1 MRLLLDTHTLI
12 WFFAGNSQVSNNAR
26 ILIEDED
33 NNKLVSIA
41 SIWEMAIKESKGLLN
56 LSLPLH
62 EYIAQKLSL
71 EDFNLLNINLDHLSQ
86 IVTLPF
92 YHKDHKDHKAPFDRL
107 LIAQAIMEGIP
118 ILSKDSAFDAYSIN
132 RLW

>member
-12 WFFAGNSQVSNNAR
+12 WFDAGDSKLSTTAR

-33 NNKLVSIA
+33 NHKLVSIA

-56 LSLPLH
+56 LSVPF
-62 EYIAQKLSL
+62 EDYIRQILSL
-71 EDFNLLNINLDHLSQ
+71 EDFNLLNINLYHLNA
-86 IVTLPF
+86 IVTMPF
-92 YHKDHKDHKAPFDRL
+92 HHKDPFDRL
-107 LIAQAIMEGIP
+107 LIAQSMVERIP

-132 RLW
+132 RIW

>member
-12 WFFAGNSQVSNNAR
+12 WFFAGNSQLSATAR

-41 SIWEMAIKESKGLLN
+41 SIWEMAIKQSKGRLK

-71 EDFNLLNINLDHLSQ
+71 EDFNLLNINLDHLSE
-86 IVTLPF
+86 IVTMPF
-92 YHKDHKDHKAPFDRL
+92 HHKDPFDRL
-107 LIAQAIMEGIP
+107 LIAQAIREGIP
-118 ILSKDSAFDAYSIN
+118 ILSKDSKFDAYSKNVNLI
-132 RLW
+132 W

>member
-12 WFFAGNSQVSNNAR
+12 WFFAGDSQLSANAR

-41 SIWEMAIKESKGLLN
+41 SIWEMAIKESKGHLN

-86 IVTLPF
+86 IVTMPF
-92 YHKDHKDHKAPFDRL
+92 YHKDPFDRL

-118 ILSKDSAFDAYSIN
+118 ILSKDSAFAAYSKNLNLI
-132 RLW
+132 W

>member
-12 WFFAGNSQVSNNAR
+12 WFFAGDSQLSNTAR

-41 SIWEMAIKESKGLLN
+41 SIWEMAIKESKGHLN

-62 EYIAQKLSL
+62 EYIGQKLSL
-71 EDFNLLNINLDHLSQ
+71 EDFNLLNINLDHLSE
-86 IVTLPF
+86 IVTMPF
-92 YHKDHKDHKAPFDRL
+92 YHKDPFDRL
-107 LIAQAIMEGIP
+107 LIAQAIREGIP
-118 ILSKDSAFDAYSIN
+118 ILSKDSAFDAYSKNIN
-132 RLW
+132 LIW

>member
-1 MRLLLDTHTLI
+1 MKLLLDTHTLI
-12 WFFAGNSQVSNNAR
+12 WFFAGNSQLSTNAR

-41 SIWEMAIKESKGLLN
+41 SIWEMAIKQSNGDLN

-71 EDFNLLNINLDHLSQ
+71 EDFNLLNINLDHLSE
-86 IVTLPF
+86 IVTMPF
-92 YHKDHKDHKAPFDRL
+92 HHKDPFDRL
-107 LIAQAIMEGIP
+107 LIAQAIREGIP
-118 ILSKDSAFDAYSIN
+118 ILSKDSKFDAYSKNVNLI
-132 RLW
+132 W

>member
-12 WFFAGNSQVSNNAR
+12 WFFAGDSQLSTNAR
-26 ILIEDED
+26 ILMEDED

-41 SIWEMAIKESKGLLN
+41 SIWEMAIKGSKGLLN

-92 YHKDHKDHKAPFDRL
+92 HHKDPFDRL

-132 RLW
+132 RIW

>member
-12 WFFAGNSQVSNNAR
+12 WFFAGDSQLSTNAR

-41 SIWEMAIKESKGLLN
+41 SIWEMAIKESKGRLK

-92 YHKDHKDHKAPFDRL
+92 YHKDPFDRL

-118 ILSKDSAFDAYSIN
+118 ILSKDSKFDAYSIN
-132 RLW
+132 RIW

>member
-12 WFFAGNSQVSNNAR
+12 WFFAGDSQLSATAR

-41 SIWEMAIKESKGLLN
+41 SIWEMAIKQSKGHLN

-86 IVTLPF
+86 IVTMPCH
-92 YHKDHKDHKAPFDRL
+92 HKDPFDRL
-107 LIAQAIMEGIP
+107 LIAQAIIEGIP
-118 ILSKDSAFDAYSIN
+118 ILSKDSAFETYSKEVNLI
-132 RLW
+132 W

>member
-12 WFFAGNSQVSNNAR
+12 WFFAGNSQLSTNAR

-41 SIWEMAIKESKGLLN
+41 SIWEMAIKQSNGDLN

-71 EDFNLLNINLDHLSQ
+71 EDFNLLNINLDHLSE
-86 IVTLPF
+86 IVTMPF
-92 YHKDHKDHKAPFDRL
+92 HHKDPFDRL
-107 LIAQAIMEGIP
+107 LIAQAIREGIP
-118 ILSKDSAFDAYSIN
+118 ILSKDSKFDAYSKNVNLI
-132 RLW
+132 W

>member
-1 MRLLLDTHTLI
+1 MRILLDTHTLI
-12 WFFAGNSQVSNNAR
+12 WFFAGDSQLSAVAR

-41 SIWEMAIKESKGLLN
+41 SIWEIAIKESKGLLN
-56 LSLPLH
+56 LSVPFQ

-86 IVTLPF
+86 IVTLHF
-92 YHKDHKDHKAPFDRL
+92 YHKDPFDRL
-107 LIAQAIMEGIP
+107 LIAQSMVEGIP

-132 RLW
+132 RIW

>member
-12 WFFAGNSQVSNNAR
+12 WFFAGNSQLSATAR

-41 SIWEMAIKESKGLLN
+41 SIWEMAIKESKRNLN

-71 EDFNLLNINLDHLSQ
+71 EDFNLLNINLDHLSE
-86 IVTLPF
+86 IVTMPF
-92 YHKDHKDHKAPFDRL
+92 HHKDPFDRL
-107 LIAQAIMEGIP
+107 LIAQAIREGIP
-118 ILSKDSAFDAYSIN
+118 ILSKDSKFDAYSKNVNLI
-132 RLW
+132 W

>member
-12 WFFAGNSQVSNNAR
+12 WFFAGNSQLSNNAR

-33 NNKLVSIA
+33 NNKLISIA
-41 SIWEMAIKESKGLLN
+41 SIWEMAIKESKGDLN

-62 EYIAQKLSL
+62 EQIAQKLSL

-86 IVTLPF
+86 IVTMPF
-92 YHKDHKDHKAPFDRL
+92 YHKDPFDRL

-118 ILSKDSAFDAYSIN
+118 ILSKDSAFDAYCKNLNLI
-132 RLW
+132 W

>member
-12 WFFAGNSQVSNNAR
+12 WFFAGDSQLSTNAR

-41 SIWEMAIKESKGLLN
+41 SIWEMAIKESKGHLN

-92 YHKDHKDHKAPFDRL
+92 YHKDPFDRL